1 SRSALEAER
10 LRRKRATETEEER
23 AERLRKQREKA
34 RLRRARESEEEHE
47 RRLEQ
52 MWLYR
57 QERSS
62 LETPEERELRLQRR
76 REAERRREERTNEKE
91 LKRERNR
98 LAQMKKRER
107 ETAEQRAARLEAN
120 RIRNRLNR
128 QCGRYKTGKAAK
140 SGNQPRID
148 GNSDAVLSCPGC
160 MVLLTRDCQ
169 RHEIYNDQYRAMF
182 VENCRVEQAS
192 MKIEKTG
199 KEKRRERQ
207 RIRKMGLDPA
217 EQQESAEDMFLP
229 VHCAVCSTNVAVMDH
244 DEVYH
249 FFNVL
254 TGYA

>member
-1 SRSALEAER
+1 
-10 LRRKRATETEEER
+10 
-23 AERLRKQREKA
+23 
-34 RLRRARESEEEHE
+34 
-47 RRLEQ
+47 
-52 MWLYR
+52 
-57 QERSS
+57 
-62 LETPEERELRLQRR
+62 
-76 REAERRREERTNEKE
+76 
-91 LKRERNR
+91 
-98 LAQMKKRER
+98 MKKRK

-120 RIRNRLNR
+120 RIRNKLNR

-140 SGNQPRID
+140 VRPRID

-182 VENCRVEQAS
+182 VENCRVDQAS
-192 MKIEKTG
+192 LKIEKTG

-207 RIRKMGLDPA
+207 RLRKMGLDPT
-217 EQQESAEDMFLP
+217 EQSDSSEDIFLP

-254 TGYA
+254 EDLDIPAHQHSKQRIQQMSQGKEITLCFYQMNPD